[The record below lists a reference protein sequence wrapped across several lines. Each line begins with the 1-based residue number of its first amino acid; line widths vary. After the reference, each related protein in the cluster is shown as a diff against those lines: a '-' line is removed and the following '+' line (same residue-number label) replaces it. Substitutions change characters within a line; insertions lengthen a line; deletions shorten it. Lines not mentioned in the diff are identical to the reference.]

1 MKLLLPAILVFI
13 FTATNAQVNQPKIQA
28 SALPGLF
35 FEQLSADSL
44 VPPGRRNKTRLGDV
58 TSYALQVAIPLKNK
72 RFTVKAGAGF
82 SQRHYSLNKYGIG
95 DIFIAFFLF
104 DSPARTD
111 SFNLSY
117 VRFTNNYFQVPVLAS
132 YTLTRPVKNF
142 QLSLGLNLRSD
153 FLMKSNAA
161 VIFDSTYKIPSSHD
175 ITMAK
180 STYARNAT
188 KYVVTIQPYMEGLFN
203 VYKKLG
209 LFFQFSLLSAS
220 TKLDTRLTT
229 STTGIFDFSFGA
241 FYNFK

>member
-1 MKLLLPAILVFI
+1 MKLSLSAIFVFI
-13 FTATNAQVNQPKIQA
+13 FTATYAQVNQPKIEV

-44 VPPGRRNKTRLGDV
+44 IPPGRRNKTRLGDV
-58 TSYALQVAIPLKNK
+58 TSYAIQLAKPLKNK
-72 RFTVKAGAGF
+72 RFTIKAGAGF
-82 SQRHYSLNKYGIG
+82 SQRHYSLNKYSIN
-95 DIFIAFFLF
+95 DIFTAFFLF

-117 VRFTNNYFQVPVLAS
+117 MRFTNNYFQVPVSAS
-132 YTLTRPVKNF
+132 YTITRPVNNF
-142 QLSLGLNLRSD
+142 QLAVGLNLRSD
-153 FLMKSNAA
+153 FLIKSDAA
-161 VIFDSTYKIPSSHD
+161 VVFDSTYKIPSSPD
-175 ITMAK
+175 IAMAK
-180 STYARNAT
+180 SIYARNAT
-188 KYVVTIQPYMEGLFN
+188 NYVLTIQPYIEGLFN

-241 FYNFK
+241 FYNLK